1 MDAQQLLSRRFN
13 EAYLK
18 LGQRKLDLT
27 EQNKVG
33 SLIGTG
39 LEGGFGQDNQARINY
54 EAENYKQ
61 GLQDQYKTQSEI
73 LAEEK
78 KAQDEAKRNAKI
90 GGVIKG
96 VTGLAGGAAK
106 FFGPVGGLVG
116 GAITNAGS
124 GVASLFTG
132 QDPDF
137 NFDFIDNWNSYRN
150 QKV

>member
-18 LGQRKLDLT
+18 LNQKKQDLT

-61 GLQDQYKTQSEI
+61 GLQEQYKTQSQI
-73 LAEEK
+73 LSEQK
-78 KAQDEAKRNAKI
+78 KAQDEAARNAKI

-96 VTGLAGGAAK
+96 VTGIAGGVAK

-124 GVASLFTG
+124 GAASLFTG

-137 NFDFIDNWNSYRN
+137 NFGFIDNWNTYRN

>member
-18 LGQRKLDLT
+18 LNQKKQDLT

-61 GLQDQYKTQSEI
+61 GLQEQYKTQSQI
-73 LAEEK
+73 LSEQK
-78 KAQDEAKRNAKI
+78 KAQDEAARNAKI
-90 GGVIKG
+90 GRNIKFF
-96 VTGLAGGAAK
+96 TKLGGKVAK
-106 FFGPVGGLVG
+106 QFGPVGGLIG
-116 GAITNAGS
+116 GAVEEVGK
-124 GVASLFTG
+124 GVSSMFTG

-137 NFDFIDNWNSYRN
+137 NFDFIDNWNTYRN